1 MCFLFNTSKCHSLFI
16 GLQSSLGSKN
26 PNTQL
31 GIFIK
36 NRLMENTTKRFDS
49 LEKQTLTPHFSRAT
63 LLDPRCKKV
72 VFGLEVNVKEAEIY
86 LVSET
91 AA

>member
-1 MCFLFNTSKCHSLFI
+1 M
-16 GLQSSLGSKN
+16 QSSLGTKN
-26 PNTQL
+26 PKTRL

-36 NRLMENTTKRFDS
+36 DRLIENTTMRFDS

-63 LLDPRCKKV
+63 LLDPRCKKA
-72 VFGLEVNVKEAEIY
+72 VFGLEVNAKEAETY

-91 AA
+91 AVLISNVSNNGK